1 MSASNMEETFRS
13 YIAAQMADDLEA
25 ACAAIADDVVYCESY
40 GPEYRGI
47 GQFRAWF
54 EAGRAAGSTIDAWDI
69 RSVDVV
75 GDKLFAEWHF
85 ECTMFGEKTAI
96 DGMSVAEYDVAGK
109 IRAWREYQAVLEH
122 TLPFAEAG
130 L

>member
-1 MSASNMEETFRS
+1 M
-13 YIAAQMADDLEA
+13 
-25 ACAAIADDVVYCESY
+25 
-40 GPEYRGI
+40 
-47 GQFRAWF
+47 
-54 EAGRAAGSTIDAWDI
+54 
-69 RSVDVV
+69 

-109 IRAWREYQAVLEH
+109 IRAWREYQSTPEH

-130 L
+130 R